1 MAMMG
6 SRRATQQRNK
16 VRKIMSVKDEIKQY
30 IAENILFSSNGFTLD
45 DDESFLEA
53 GVVDSLGV
61 VELVAFVEETYQL
74 EVPDDDIVP
83 ANFDSVDNL
92 AAYISRRAA

>member
-1 MAMMG
+1 ME
-6 SRRATQQRNK
+6 
-16 VRKIMSVKDEIKQY
+16 VKEQIKQY
-30 IAENILFSSNGFTLD
+30 IAENFLFSSNGFNMD

-61 VELVAFVEETYQL
+61 VELVSFVEETYNI

-83 ANFDSVDNL
+83 DNFDSVDNL
-92 AAYISRRAA
+92 AGYISRRTA

>member
-1 MAMMG
+1 
-6 SRRATQQRNK
+6 
-16 VRKIMSVKDEIKQY
+16 MSVKDEIKQY

>member
-1 MAMMG
+1 M
-6 SRRATQQRNK
+6 
-16 VRKIMSVKDEIKQY
+16 
-30 IAENILFSSNGFTLD
+30 D

-61 VELVAFVEETYQL
+61 VELVSFVEETYNI

-83 ANFDSVDNL
+83 DNFDSVDNL
-92 AAYISRRAA
+92 AGYISRRTA

>member
-1 MAMMG
+1 ME
-6 SRRATQQRNK
+6 
-16 VRKIMSVKDEIKQY
+16 VKEQIKQY
-30 IAENILFSSNGFTLD
+30 IAENFLFSSNGFDMD

-61 VELVAFVEETYQL
+61 VELVTFVEETYNF

-83 ANFDSVDNL
+83 DNFDSVDNL
-92 AAYISRRAA
+92 AAYISRRTA

>member
-1 MAMMG
+1 MQDME
-6 SRRATQQRNK
+6 
-16 VRKIMSVKDEIKQY
+16 VKEQIKQY
-30 IAENILFSSNGFTLD
+30 IAENFLFSSNGFDMD

-61 VELVAFVEETYQL
+61 VELVTFVEETYNF

-83 ANFDSVDNL
+83 DNFDSVDNL
-92 AAYISRRAA
+92 AAYISRRTAWYFPR